1 MTNLNKKSIIIPHSG
16 TLEKLPDRAKLQR
29 NSTMGFC
36 YQAKTHKL
44 SFSGFNSSTLKNTQ
58 NSQEEYPFA
67 NEKIIEENNEKINR
81 EKRPSSEIQKLKN
94 LQFILHN
101 KDLKKKEQEL
111 SKLLFSKFNS
121 KFLQNISNLKV
132 NTNATSS
139 SDYYSKSKQGKT
151 LMITR
156 PTTSLGNDKIFFPG
170 SRFHERKRL
179 LSSPYHP
186 NKNDLIFEGKNKKSY

>member
-1 MTNLNKKSIIIPHSG
+1 
-16 TLEKLPDRAKLQR
+16 
-29 NSTMGFC
+29 MGF
-36 YQAKTHKL
+36 YYNANTHKL
-44 SFSGFNSSTLKNTQ
+44 SFSGFNSSTLKNSQ
-58 NSQEEYPFA
+58 NSREEYPFE
-67 NEKIIEENNEKINR
+67 NGKIIEENHEKIKQ
-81 EKRPSSEIQKLKN
+81 EKRPSSENQNLKN

-139 SDYYSKSKQGKT
+139 FSDYYSKSKQGKT
-151 LMITR
+151 LLTKR
-156 PTTSLGNDKIFFPG
+156 PTTSVGNDQIFFSG
-170 SRFHERKRL
+170 SRVHERKRL

-186 NKNDLIFEGKNKKSY
+186 NKNDLIFEGNNKVHPINFENPKKK